1 MGCSGQELFKKYP
14 DLNGLN
20 KFIKESFSER
30 VEGLDDM
37 LAWQKLLGD
46 DDSMDWQ
53 ATSSTTGNAGT
64 TSARRT
70 YDDDDDEPRAYGNDE
85 NDDHLYD
92 NNEIVVPKFKTLL
105 PNFTKVNILIYIT
118 LASKNSWKFRCTVFF
133 IYISTS
139 KYI

>member
-105 PNFTKVNILIYIT
+105 PNFTKVSILI
-118 LASKNSWKFRCTVFF
+118 
-133 IYISTS
+133 
-139 KYI
+139 